1 MQKKIIA
8 LALATA
14 FAAPAF
20 ADTANVT
27 VYGRVHTSLD
37 SNSGNAGTSITGTK
51 NGLNLTSNASRLGFK
66 GTEELG
72 DGIKAVYQYETEIL
86 AQGGTSL
93 LGSQRDTYVGAA
105 GGFGT
110 VIAGR
115 LPLANQYVG
124 DANFFAD
131 KVGDAG
137 NLTAGGLGGLGL
149 LAVPSRVSRAI
160 AYVSPSLGGVT
171 LTAGYVPNTPQALA
185 GTTASQSN
193 ASKESSFTLR
203 AAYENAGIFV
213 AANYLSL
220 GVAGISLAATPGVG
234 VPSATAGTTAA
245 PVNAQAGA
253 KVTIFSLAGGYD
265 FGVAKV
271 RAQLVNTDANQQAAW
286 SVGAGSG
293 AKQSVAA
300 VGGQFNLG
308 ESDAIKAQ
316 VARAS
321 DAKLNGVTAAN
332 TSATLLAVG
341 YDRTVSKRTT
351 VYAAYAKAN
360 NGTASQFS
368 VTNYAHGGVGTPGAG
383 KSPSSL
389 SFGVIH
395 NF

>member
-1 MQKKIIA
+1 MQKRIVA
-8 LALATA
+8 LAIAAA

-20 ADTANVT
+20 ADTVNVT

-37 SNSGNAGTSITGTK
+37 SYSGNAGTSTTGTK

-66 GTEELG
+66 GVEEVN
-72 DGIKAVYQYETEIL
+72 GIKVLYQYETEIL

-93 LGSQRDTYVGAA
+93 LGSQRDTYIGTA

-110 VIAGR
+110 VIGGR

-160 AYVSPSLGGVT
+160 AYVSPALGGVT
-171 LTAGYVPNTPQALA
+171 LTAAFVPNTPQALA

-193 ASKESSFTLR
+193 ASKDYSFTLR
-203 AAYENAGIFV
+203 AAYENGGIFV

-220 GVAGISLAATPGVG
+220 GVAGISLASTPGVG
-234 VPSATAGTTAA
+234 TPSATAGTTAA
-245 PVNAQAGA
+245 PVNAQSGA
-253 KVTIFSLAGGYD
+253 KLAIFSIAGGYD

-293 AKQSVAA
+293 AKQTVAI

-308 ESDAIKAQ
+308 EADAIKAQ
-316 VARAS
+316 VAKAN
-321 DAKLNGVTAAN
+321 DAKLNGATAAN
-332 TSATLLAVG
+332 TNATLLAVG
-341 YDRTVSKRTT
+341 YDHAVSKRTT
-351 VYAAYAKAN
+351 VYAAYAKVN
-360 NGTASQFS
+360 NGTAAQFGVS
-368 VTNYAHGGVGTPGAG
+368 NYAHGGVGTPGVG
-383 KSPSSL
+383 KSPSAL
-389 SFGVIH
+389 SIGVVH